1 MVGSCERNV
10 KFAVSLPNGF
20 QDNCSGCILMC
31 SLLLRV
37 MIIRS
42 RFGIYGNRNPSTRFL
57 HIIVLFLIL
66 LMIQREN
73 SLFLVPSIEL

>member
-10 KFAVSLPNGF
+10 KLPFLSEWVSG
-20 QDNCSGCILMC
+20 NCSGCILMC

-42 RFGIYGNRNPSTRFL
+42 RFGIYGNRNSSTRFL

>member
-10 KFAVSLPNGF
+10 KLPFLSEWVSG
-20 QDNCSGCILMC
+20 NCLRCILIC

-42 RFGIYGNRNPSTRFL
+42 RFGIYGNKNPSTRFL